1 MAMDTAHCTL
11 PQRQLK
17 NLRLDVIFDD
27 GSQLVL
33 ENNKR
38 YGVQNTGGDD
48 VKICQRASSRGEPD
62 LDTGDMLLIGHKEY
76 AWIDV
81 EANANYYAWSVGQDS
96 ILAVGEVVK

>member
-1 MAMDTAHCTL
+1 MDTGHCRL
-11 PQRQLK
+11 PSGELK
-17 NLRLDVIFDD
+17 NLRQDVMFDD

-48 VKICQRASSRGEPD
+48 VKICQRAVSRGAPD
-62 LDTGDMLLIGHKEY
+62 FRYWGYVLIGHKEY
-76 AWIDV
+76 AWIDI
-81 EANANYYAWSVGQDS
+81 EPGANYYAWSVGQDS